1 LRAAYVAARARSERL
16 TGTGDAALKSAIDSI
31 APVAAARRA
40 GFGFGQ
46 ASAGPPTLES
56 VRSAMMAAAMSMQD
70 ADVAP
75 TERQLDAIAK
85 ARAQYKEVMARWNAL
100 NAKR

>member
-1 LRAAYVAARARSERL
+1 
-16 TGTGDAALKSAIDSI
+16 
-31 APVAAARRA
+31 
-40 GFGFGQ
+40 
-46 ASAGPPTLES
+46 
-56 VRSAMMAAAMSMQD
+56 MQD

-75 TERQLDAIAK
+75 TERQLDAVTK